1 MDYPTDNNWLEKA
14 EEQETSEENLNNY
27 IVESEDH
34 TSINSLSNDNGKSS
48 VERDKINSPKR
59 KELWEDEMSKGKL
72 DDMNGIQAVVSKLED
87 ILEDQDSLRGLV
99 NGLITDAVRN
109 LTKADVGPLLQ
120 RQLKGAEDNGLDK
133 ALDMM
138 ESECQKKLSIVRKL
152 RKVLVDKRK
161 NRGRHTRHLDE
172 LEKGVVRD

>member
-1 MDYPTDNNWLEKA
+1 
-14 EEQETSEENLNNY
+14 
-27 IVESEDH
+27 
-34 TSINSLSNDNGKSS
+34 
-48 VERDKINSPKR
+48 
-59 KELWEDEMSKGKL
+59 MSKGKL